1 MMFSCSFLKHGYMQK
16 ANPKK
21 ALRKEQRQQ
30 RPGKESKMIPR
41 PESEPQDDERGKLSG
56 RCALITGGD
65 SGIGK
70 AVAIL
75 FAKEGADVAI
85 AYLSE
90 QEDAESTKK
99 EVEAFGRKCFLFPGD
114 LGKENNCRKLIEQAV
129 KKLGRIDILVNNA
142 ALHWEQK
149 SIEDITTDQ
158 LMKTFHSNFFSY
170 FWVTKYAMQYLGKG
184 ASIINTTSVTAYRG
198 SGGLIDYASTK
209 GAIVAFTRSLAGNLV
224 EKGIRVNGVAPG
236 PIWTPL
242 IASTFDKKK
251 VAQFGSDVPMK
262 RAGEPNEVA
271 PCFLFLAS
279 DDSSYMTGQVL
290 HPNGGEIV
298 NG

>member
-1 MMFSCSFLKHGYMQK
+1 MQK

-21 ALRKEQRQQ
+21 ALRKQQAQR
-30 RPGKESKMIPR
+30 RPGKEVAMDPQPS
-41 PESEPQDDERGKLSG
+41 SEPINDERGKLNG
-56 RCALITGGD
+56 KTALITGGD

-75 FAKEGADVAI
+75 FAKEGADIAI
-85 AYLSE
+85 GFLNE
-90 QEDAESTKK
+90 KVDAEETKK
-99 EVEAFGRKCFLFPGD
+99 EVEAYGRKCFLFPGD
-114 LGKENNCRKLIEQAV
+114 LGRESNCKKIVEGAA
-129 KKLGRIDILVNNA
+129 KKLGKIDILVNNA
-142 ALHWEQK
+142 AMHWEQK
-149 SIEDITTDQ
+149 SIEDISTEQ
-158 LMKTFHSNFFSY
+158 LIKTFNSNFFSY
-170 FWVTKYAMQYLGKG
+170 FWVTKYAMKHLKKG
-184 ASIINTTSVTAYRG
+184 AVIINTTSVTAYRG
-198 SGGLIDYASTK
+198 SAALIDYASTK
-209 GAIVAFTRSLAGNLV
+209 GAIVSFTRSLAANLV

-242 IASTFDKKK
+242 IVSTFDKKK

-262 RAGEPNEVA
+262 RAGETNEVA

>member
-1 MMFSCSFLKHGYMQK
+1 MQK

-21 ALRKEQRQQ
+21 ALRKQQSQR
-30 RPGKESKMIPR
+30 RPGKEFAMD
-41 PESEPQDDERGKLSG
+41 PQPASQPVNDERGKLNG
-56 RCALITGGD
+56 KTALITGGD

-75 FAKEGADVAI
+75 FAKEGADIAI
-85 AYLSE
+85 GFLNE
-90 QEDAESTKK
+90 KVDAEETKK
-99 EVEAFGRKCFLFPGD
+99 EVEAYGRKCFLFPSD
-114 LGKENNCRKLIEQAV
+114 LGKENNCKKIVEDAV
-129 KKLGRIDILVNNA
+129 KKLGKIDILVNNA
-142 ALHWEQK
+142 AMHWEQK
-149 SIEDITTDQ
+149 SIEDISTEQ
-158 LMKTFHSNFFSY
+158 LLKTFNSNFFSY
-170 FWVTKYAMQYLGKG
+170 FWVTKYTMKHLKKG
-184 ASIINTTSVTAYRG
+184 AVIINTTSVTAYRG
-198 SGGLIDYASTK
+198 SGALIDYASTK
-209 GAIVAFTRSLAGNLV
+209 GAIVSFTRSLAANLV

-242 IASTFDKKK
+242 IVSTFDKKK

-262 RAGEPNEVA
+262 RAGETNEVA

-279 DDSSYMTGQVL
+279 EDSSYMTGQVL

>member
-1 MMFSCSFLKHGYMQK
+1 MQK

-21 ALRKEQRQQ
+21 NLRKPQSQR
-30 RPGKESKMIPR
+30 RPGKELTMDPL
-41 PESEPQDDERGKLSG
+41 PESAPMPDFMGKLKG
-56 RCALITGGD
+56 KNALITGGD

-75 FAKEGADVAI
+75 FAKEGANVAI
-85 AYLSE
+85 SYLNE
-90 QEDAESTKK
+90 TEDAKATKA
-99 EVEAFGRKCFLFPGD
+99 EVEAFGRKCYLFPGD
-114 LGKENNCRKLIEQAV
+114 LSKEATCRRVVDGAV
-129 KKLGRIDILVNNA
+129 KKLGGIDILVNNA

-149 SIEDITTDQ
+149 SIEDITTEQ
-158 LMKTFHSNFFSY
+158 LVRTFASNFYSY
-170 FWVTKYAMQYLGKG
+170 FWISKFALKHLHAG
-184 ASIINTTSVTAYRG
+184 AAIINTTSVTAYRG
-198 SGGLIDYASTK
+198 SAALIDYASTK
-209 GAIVAFTRSLAGNLV
+209 GAIVSFTRSLAASLV

-242 IASTFDKKK
+242 ITSTFDKKK

-279 DDSSYMTGQVL
+279 DDANYMTGQVL

>member
-1 MMFSCSFLKHGYMQK
+1 MQK

-21 ALRKEQRQQ
+21 ALRKQQ
-30 RPGKESKMIPR
+30 SQSRPGKEVKMMPQ
-41 PESEPQDDERGKLSG
+41 PESAPPNDEKGKLSG

-85 AYLSE
+85 GYLNE
-90 QEDAESTKK
+90 HEDAEATKK
-99 EVEAFGRKCFLFPGD
+99 EVEAYGRKCFLFPGD
-114 LGKENNCRKLIEQAV
+114 LGKENNCKKLIQGAA
-129 KKLGRIDILVNNA
+129 KKLGKIDILVNNA

-149 SIEDITTDQ
+149 SIENITTAQ
-158 LMKTFHSNFFSY
+158 LLKTFHSNFFSY
-170 FWVTKYAMQYLGKG
+170 FWVTKYAMQHLKKG
-184 ASIINTTSVTAYRG
+184 AVIINTTSVTAYRG
-198 SGGLIDYASTK
+198 SGALIDYASTK

-242 IASTFDKKK
+242 IASKFDKKK
-251 VAQFGSDVPMK
+251 VAEFGSDVTMK

-271 PCFLFLAS
+271 PCFLFLAC

>member
-1 MMFSCSFLKHGYMQK
+1 MQK

-21 ALRKEQRQQ
+21 PARKPQSQP
-30 RPGKESKMIPR
+30 RPGKEVEMQPKPQSQ
-41 PESEPQDDERGKLSG
+41 PENDVKGKLYG
-56 RCALITGGD
+56 KTALITGGD

-85 AYLSE
+85 SFLNE
-90 QEDAESTKK
+90 QEDAEETKR
-99 EVEAFGRKCFLFPGD
+99 EVEAYGRKCYLFPGD
-114 LGKENNCRKLIEQAV
+114 LSKENNCKKLVEGAV
-129 KKLGRIDILVNNA
+129 KKLGRLDILINNA
-142 ALHWEQK
+142 ALHWECK
-149 SIEDITTDQ
+149 SIEDITTEQ
-158 LMKTFHSNFFSY
+158 LTKTFYSNFFSY
-170 FWVTKYAMQYLGKG
+170 FWVTKYSMKHLKKG
-184 ASIINTTSVTAYRG
+184 AAIINTTSVTAYRG
-198 SGGLIDYASTK
+198 SGSLIDYASTK
-209 GAIVAFTRSLAGNLV
+209 GAIVSFTRSLAANVV

-242 IASTFDKKK
+242 IASSFEKKK
-251 VAQFGSDVPMK
+251 VSEFGTDVPMK

-279 DDSSYMTGQVL
+279 EDSSYMTGQVL